1 MSGLVRMHSSGHL
14 VRPPTRQR
22 RSRAGRLWPLTAS
35 CCAFLVIWTP
45 PVLFWLAIAN
55 FYVLSE
61 GSLEDYIWYF
71 APYLV
76 PWTVFVGGLCGMLG
90 LGIHR
95 QSRRLITISSIPLV
109 LIGTFYAMMLLKG
122 RLS

>member
-1 MSGLVRMHSSGHL
+1 M
-14 VRPPTRQR
+14 
-22 RSRAGRLWPLTAS
+22 
-35 CCAFLVIWTP
+35 
-45 PVLFWLAIAN
+45 
-55 FYVLSE
+55 LSE

-71 APYLV
+71 VPYLV

-109 LIGTFYAMMLLKG
+109 LIGIFYAMLLLKG